1 MFPSQPLNPTPFQK
15 TVASR
20 LRNRPFLYFGVPFL
34 SIVVLASYGLQGFTK
49 TRYDYHDTKVQTVSR
64 CDEGWSS
71 CKRVTSKVGA
81 DDHQLRS
88 CLSRLDHLP
97 SIAMRTTGSSTDN
110 EGRRAQDEQRKEEA
124 RFTGRILCEQP
135 ACSPIIFLAKRLP
148 LSCSQRLQNLG
159 IGSDEYDIVR
169 VARPAGVPEWGVDA
183 TVKSTSSAANSE
195 PRARLV

>member
-64 CDEGWSS
+64 AS
-71 CKRVTSKVGA
+71 RVERATRKVGA
-81 DDHQLRS
+81 DDHELGS
-88 CLSRLDHLP
+88 CLSRLDDP
-97 SIAMRTTGSSTDN
+97 PPIAVRTTDSGPDN
-110 EGRRAQDEQRKEEA
+110 KGRRAQDEQRQEEA
-124 RFTGRILCEQP
+124 RSSGRILREP
-135 ACSPIIFLAKRLP
+135 SAHLTAIFSAKRLP
-148 LSCSQRLQNLG
+148 PSCSQRLQNLG

>member
-49 TRYDYHDTKVQTVSR
+49 TRYDYHDTKVQTITKE
-64 CDEGWSS
+64 DEL
-71 CKRVTSKVGA
+71 KMSKGRKKL
-81 DDHQLRS
+81 DLR
-88 CLSRLDHLP
+88 
-97 SIAMRTTGSSTDN
+97 
-110 EGRRAQDEQRKEEA
+110 EEYY
-124 RFTGRILCEQP
+124 
-135 ACSPIIFLAKRLP
+135 
-148 LSCSQRLQNLG
+148 RLQNLG

-183 TVKSTSSAANSE
+183 TVKSTSSSAANSE